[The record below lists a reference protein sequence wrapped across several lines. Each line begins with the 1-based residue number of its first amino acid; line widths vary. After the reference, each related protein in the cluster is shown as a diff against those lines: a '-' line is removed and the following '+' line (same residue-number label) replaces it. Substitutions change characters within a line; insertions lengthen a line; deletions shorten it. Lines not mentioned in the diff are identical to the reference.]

1 MQADRDDRLGGRSRT
16 GRHGTQTLI
25 TAIAVLI
32 LAGGA
37 YLMMPGSGE
46 DSSVDSAETAAGP
59 APAPETTLRAP
70 SPEPASV
77 ILEAPD
83 IPTQD
88 DEAETIAAEE
98 IAEPEEPAELP
109 PPEPPSVEEIDALL
123 RQAMNDAGLV
133 PPATLKRAFDAP
145 YVLDR
150 GISSIDQLA
159 RGLVPGRSSNIARPS
174 GKFATTQVGSD
185 YSVDPAGYRRYDPL
199 VAAVTALPPE
209 TLARLFH
216 QQRALLEGA
225 YSALGYPAEAMDNTV
240 IAALDRIIAAP
251 TRETPPALVS
261 KGALWAYADPA
272 LESATDLDKQLLR
285 SGPENTRALQ
295 RWARDLRDALL
306 KS

>member
-1 MQADRDDRLGGRSRT
+1 MQADRDDRLGGRSAS

-32 LAGGA
+32 LAAGA
-37 YLMMPGSGE
+37 YLMMPGGSDDVPADDSESASGPPPAPE
-46 DSSVDSAETAAGP
+46 DTLR
-59 APAPETTLRAP
+59 APAPE
-70 SPEPASV
+70 PAVV

-83 IPTQD
+83 IPSQI
-88 DEAETIAAEE
+88 DEAESIEAEDLGD
-98 IAEPEEPAELP
+98 PEEPAELAP
-109 PPEPPSVEEIDALL
+109 PAPPSPEEIDRQL
-123 RQAMNDAGLV
+123 RQAMNDAGLM
-133 PPATLKRAFDAP
+133 PPETLKRAFEAP

-150 GISSIDQLA
+150 GISSVDQLA

-174 GKFATTQVGSD
+174 GRFATTQRGSD
-185 YSVDPAGYRRYDPL
+185 YSVDPAGYRRYDRL
-199 VAAVTALPPE
+199 VAAITALPPK

-216 QQRALLEGA
+216 QQRALLEDA

-251 TRETPPALVS
+251 TREAPPALVS

-295 RWARDLRDALL
+295 RWARDLREALL
-306 KS
+306 SP